1 MNNVNQ
7 IFAPIIGFMATG
19 KVEPMFRSDDQII
32 EDMKRHNSETL
43 SNISKEGQTIFTLKH
58 YITLDEEEVGNA
70 TNK

>member
-1 MNNVNQ
+1 MNRVNPV
-7 IFAPIIGFMATG
+7 FASIVGFMSG
-19 KVEPMFRSDDQII
+19 EPMFRSDDQII